1 VHLTGTPLHH
11 SVPLCVI
18 RYPFAS
24 FGTRDLAL
32 GFEKFDEPRVGVPLA
47 LRNTLPKI
55 NDESLENVLTLQQR
69 QPSLTT

>member
-1 VHLTGTPLHH
+1 LSAFLFQNCA
-11 SVPLCVI
+11 S
-18 RYPFAS
+18 YWNPFAS

-32 GFEKFDEPRVGVPLA
+32 GFEKFDEARVGVPLA